1 MRMPLLYVY
10 ILLYTLYKWISAV
23 FCFQQKHRP
32 AVGDKGLQ
40 LVARS
45 WQGNFTGGNFSLV
58 PLSLKSI
65 SQIIL
70 YTPTQTHT
78 VSTQSTPIRK
88 SIWLWQTG
96 FWGAF

>member
-1 MRMPLLYVY
+1 MRMPLLYIYYY
-10 ILLYTLYKWISAV
+10 IPSTNGSRQCFAFNRNTGRLL
-23 FCFQQKHRP
+23 
-32 AVGDKGLQ
+32 GDKGLQ